1 MLPLHQFGFTRPNKT
16 VPHIDL
22 RRDGVDYTIG
32 LHVIPN
38 LRTRDRNVTIASA
51 LAK

>member
-32 LHVIPN
+32 LHVFPESS
-38 LRTRDRNVTIASA
+38 DAGP
-51 LAK
+51 